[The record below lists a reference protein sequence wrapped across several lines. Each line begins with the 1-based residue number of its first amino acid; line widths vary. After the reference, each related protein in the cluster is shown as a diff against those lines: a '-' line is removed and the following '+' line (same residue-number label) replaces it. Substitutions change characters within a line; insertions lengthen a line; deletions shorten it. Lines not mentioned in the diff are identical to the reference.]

1 MPYIKEWAGG
11 PSSATQMSATTTCQW
26 EIVDHGVDAALGL
39 HDRELIND
47 LLRGTD
53 TAQAGTESN
62 PLWGDNAALC
72 QDKGTPKISRSTTIG
87 FFSPGFAVNAQR
99 HGPLPYEIHR
109 DQNRPAATAELR
121 KQPAQKLVKKDW
133 SSWDNNTNQI

>member
-1 MPYIKEWAGG
+1 
-11 PSSATQMSATTTCQW
+11 MSATTTCQS

-62 PLWGDNAALC
+62 PLWGGQCCLVPRQKHA
-72 QDKGTPKISRSTTIG
+72 QDKQKHDDLFFPRFFVSLCCGRFRSEAG
-87 FFSPGFAVNAQR
+87 S
-99 HGPLPYEIHR
+99 
-109 DQNRPAATAELR
+109 
-121 KQPAQKLVKKDW
+121 
-133 SSWDNNTNQI
+133 

>member
-1 MPYIKEWAGG
+1 M
-11 PSSATQMSATTTCQW
+11 
-26 EIVDHGVDAALGL
+26 GL

-72 QDKGTPKISRSTTIG
+72 QDKGTPKISRSTTIV
-87 FFSPGFAVNAQR
+87 FFPQV
-99 HGPLPYEIHR
+99 LPSMHR
-109 DQNRPAATAELR
+109 GTVLYRMKYIETKIGL
-121 KQPAQKLVKKDW
+121 QPQL
-133 SSWDNNTNQI
+133 N